1 MQIIVALAFLAAWL
15 LVFWFGSIALEATGM
30 ERRKARFQALSALTG
45 TGFTTGEAESV
56 VNHPRRRKI
65 VSWLIVLG
73 NVGIIAFLIL
83 VIMYIRSGLIAPSL
97 LFIGIVIV
105 ILLAVILSI
114 RFGIINKLTT
124 AMLTLVGKRRRQP
137 CLKTEEILHEAG
149 RYGVVRLAVG
159 EEAAA
164 GLTLRDTGFLENDIS
179 VLALERKDEV
189 VSLPD
194 AEQQLLA
201 GDQLLCYGEVARIT
215 SMKR

>member
-1 MQIIVALAFLAAWL
+1 
-15 LVFWFGSIALEATGM
+15 
-30 ERRKARFQALSALTG
+30 
-45 TGFTTGEAESV
+45 
-56 VNHPRRRKI
+56 
-65 VSWLIVLG
+65 
-73 NVGIIAFLIL
+73 
-83 VIMYIRSGLIAPSL
+83 MYIRSGLIAPSL
-97 LFIGIVIV
+97 VFIGIVIV

-159 EEAAA
+159 EEAAT
-164 GLTLRDTGFLENDIS
+164 GFTLRDTGFLDNDIS
-179 VLALERKDEV
+179 VLAVERKGEV
-189 VSLPD
+189 MSFPD